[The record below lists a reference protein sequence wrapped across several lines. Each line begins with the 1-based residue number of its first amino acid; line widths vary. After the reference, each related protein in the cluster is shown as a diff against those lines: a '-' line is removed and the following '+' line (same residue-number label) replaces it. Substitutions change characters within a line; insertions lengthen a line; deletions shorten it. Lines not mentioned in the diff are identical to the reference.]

1 MSDFP
6 ATAVSETGSETLIR
20 VGVIGTGAM
29 GQNHLRI
36 YSEMEGVELA
46 GISDIDQKRVEFM
59 ATQFKTKAFTDY
71 KKMFLE
77 GLDAVSVVVPTK
89 LHKQVAL
96 DALDA
101 GMQVLVEKPIAD
113 TTENAEMMIEAAKKA
128 EKVLMIGHIERFNPA
143 VIRLKEII
151 NSGILGKIVSIST
164 KRVGPYNPRIRD
176 VGVILDIGVH
186 DIDIISYLYGKKIN
200 SVYAIAGADIHSFED
215 HASIILRMDHDFA
228 GVVETNWLTP
238 HKVRQLTAIGVK
250 GVAYLDYINQTVQLH
265 DNEWIRKAKVEHSE
279 PLKNELKYFID
290 CAATGRKPNPC
301 GEDGKHALEVAM
313 AAIRSY
319 QEGRLIEVGK

>member
-1 MSDFP
+1 
-6 ATAVSETGSETLIR
+6 VRLLIR

-29 GQNHLRI
+29 GQNHVRI
-36 YSEMEGVELA
+36 YSEIEGVELA
-46 GISDIDQKRVEFM
+46 GISDVDQKRVEAM
-59 ATQFKTKAFTDY
+59 AAQFKTKAFTDY
-71 KKMFLE
+71 KKMFAE

-89 LHKQVAL
+89 LHTQVVL
-96 DALDA
+96 DALDT
-101 GMQVLVEKPIAD
+101 GMDVLVEKPIAD
-113 TTENAEMMIEAAKKA
+113 TTENAELMIEAAKKA
-128 EKVLMIGHIERFNPA
+128 GKILMVGHIERFNPA
-143 VIRLKEII
+143 VIKLKEII
-151 NSGILGKIVSIST
+151 DSGTLGKIVSIST

-186 DIDIISYLYGKKIN
+186 DIDVISYLYGKRIN

-215 HASIILRMDHDFA
+215 HASIILRMDHNFA

-238 HKVRQLTAIGVK
+238 HKVRQLTAIGLK

-265 DNEWIRKAKVEHSE
+265 DNEWIRKAKVEPSE
-279 PLKNELKYFID
+279 PLKNELTYFID
-290 CAATGRKPNPC
+290 CVAKGKDPKPC

-319 QEGRLIEVGK
+319 REERLIEVGK